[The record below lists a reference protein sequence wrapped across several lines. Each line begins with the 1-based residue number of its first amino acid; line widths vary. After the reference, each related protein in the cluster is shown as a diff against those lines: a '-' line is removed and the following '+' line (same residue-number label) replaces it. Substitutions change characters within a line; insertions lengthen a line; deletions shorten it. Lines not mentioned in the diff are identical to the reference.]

1 MAIKKIKNAYNNWE
15 EHKDKINALIDGG
28 GGGGG
33 GNAVWGNI
41 EGNIYAQSDLVAV
54 LSNKANA
61 NSVYTKA
68 QTDTLLDNK
77 QNTLTAGDGIVITS
91 NIISTNIINDTLAS
105 RTTVW
110 SSQEVKDRFDAISGS
125 ARIIVVATM
134 PATPEENTL
143 YYVGTSSPYSIKL
156 QSAGVLYDMG
166 TTEIDLTGY
175 YTKTEIDTLLSAK
188 ANSNN
193 VYTKSESDTKYQ
205 EKITDSIITTV
216 SDSDYIS
223 DVDANAK
230 TNKRLTF
237 SNLFNWI
244 INKLTTAITS
254 TSTNNQIPTAK
265 SVYEL
270 VKTTTPTTHT
280 DNIKNPRITYLN
292 DKTIMLNCQLQIPYN
307 DIRWNEW
314 GSGLYFCQLNNY
326 GSINLPTN
334 VNKVIALN
342 ATNNRLTGL
351 VCMQFTITNKALI
364 LTPFLVRGTNAFF
377 DFEISISTILELT

>member
-33 GNAVWGNI
+33 NAVWGNI
-41 EGNIYAQSDLVAV
+41 EGNIWAQSDLVAV

-61 NSVYTKA
+61 NDVYTKA
-68 QTDTLLDNK
+68 QADTLLDNK

-91 NIISTNIINDTLAS
+91 NIIATNIINDTVAS

-125 ARIIVVATM
+125 ARIVVVASM

-143 YYVGTSSPYSIKL
+143 YYVGSSSPYSIKL

-175 YTKTEIDTLLSAK
+175 YTKTEVDTLLNAK
-188 ANSNN
+188 ANASN
-193 VYTKSESDTKYQ
+193 VYTKSESDAKYQ
-205 EKITDSIITTV
+205 EIITDSIITTA

-230 TNKRLTF
+230 TNKRLTLA
-237 SNLFNWI
+237 NLFNWLI
-244 INKLTTAITS
+244 TKLTTAITS
-254 TSTNNQIPTAK
+254 ASTNSQIPTAK
-265 SVYEL
+265 AVYDATLKVETGN
-270 VKTTTPTTHT
+270 VPIQPTTTYITTRNLT
-280 DNIKNPRITYLN
+280 YTKIGGLVIINFNLQLATGITISKQN
-292 DKTIMLNCQLQIPYN
+292 
-307 DIRWNEW
+307 
-314 GSGLYFCQLNNY
+314 
-326 GSINLPTN
+326 
-334 VNKVIALN
+334 VIAKVPDAIKPTRNMTFIIAN
-342 ATNNRLTGL
+342 ADQVVGMQINTNGNINNEAVIKGDTLPSADRWYNGQ
-351 VCMQFTITNKALI
+351 VVYTI
-364 LTPFLVRGTNAFF
+364 
-377 DFEISISTILELT
+377 D